1 MRRYDLDWLRVIVFG
16 LLIFYHVGMFF
27 VPWGWHI
34 KNNVLYEDLTWP
46 MRFLNQWRLPILFVI
61 SGMGSFYALNKR
73 NGFQF
78 MGERIKRLLIPL
90 IFGMAVIV
98 PVQVYA
104 ERVYKGEFQG
114 GYFDFWPQ
122 LAFIGVY
129 PEGNISWHH
138 LWFLP
143 YLLVFSLIL
152 TPIFVYLK
160 RNPEAAFIKFTNRII
175 AKPLGLYLFLLPL
188 YLIES
193 LVEPFFPSTHDLL
206 NDWFNFSNFITL
218 FFFGFLLMT
227 VKDTFWKVVQQRR
240 RAYLYCGLIGFTL
253 MIGLRIIWED
263 SVLIHFIEAGFMVF
277 NFWSW
282 ILAIFGYAATYLNK
296 PGKRLSYCNEAVYP
310 FYILHQSVTIAIGL
324 YLYDLNWGF
333 WAKASILVIGTFGG
347 CWILYELVIRRV
359 RVFRLLFGLKSEK
372 KTKLP
377 QQPGKISTIT

>member
-1 MRRYDLDWLRVIVFG
+1 MRRHDLDWLRVIVFA

-34 KNNVLYEDLTWP
+34 KNNINYDWLTWP

-61 SGMGSFYALNKR
+61 SGMGTYFALNKR
-73 NGFQF
+73 NGYQF
-78 MGERIKRLLIPL
+78 VGERIKRLLIPL
-90 IFGMAVIV
+90 LFGMAVIV

-104 ERVYKGEFQG
+104 ERVYTGEFQG
-114 GYFDFWPQ
+114 GYFDFWPE

-129 PEGNISWHH
+129 PEGNLSWHH

-143 YLLVFSLIL
+143 YLLVFSLVL
-152 TPIFVYLK
+152 TPLFLYLK
-160 RNPEAAFIKFTNRII
+160 RNPNAGLIRLTKRII
-175 AKPLGLYLFLLPL
+175 AKPLGLYAFLVPL

-227 VKDTFWKVVQQRR
+227 VKDNFWQVVQQHRR
-240 RAYLYCGLIGFTL
+240 TYLYFGLVGFTL
-253 MIGLRIIWED
+253 MIGLRVVWED
-263 SVLIHFIEAGFMVF
+263 SVLIHFTEAGFMVF

-296 PGKRLSYCNEAVYP
+296 SGKLLSYSNEAVYP

-324 YLYDLNWGF
+324 YLYDLEWSF
-333 WAKASILVIGTFGG
+333 WTKASILVIGTFGIS
-347 CWILYELVIRRV
+347 WLLYELIIRRIAII
-359 RVFRLLFGLKSEK
+359 RPLFGLKSR
-372 KTKLP
+372 
-377 QQPGKISTIT
+377 KINANYKVGNPVKIK